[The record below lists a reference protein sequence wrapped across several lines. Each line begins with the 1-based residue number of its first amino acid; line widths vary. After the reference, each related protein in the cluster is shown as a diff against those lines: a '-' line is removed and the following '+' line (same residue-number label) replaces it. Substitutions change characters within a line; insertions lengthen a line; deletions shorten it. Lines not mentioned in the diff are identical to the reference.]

1 MRGAW
6 GGGDA
11 SPKRCEGVGGNSR
24 HPRRGVMAG
33 LIVNVEDGLFDRGRI
48 GRMLEKMD
56 GRSMMLN
63 KAVEPL
69 LGACE
74 GLLPD
79 TS

>member
-1 MRGAW
+1 
-6 GGGDA
+6 
-11 SPKRCEGVGGNSR
+11 
-24 HPRRGVMAG
+24 MAG